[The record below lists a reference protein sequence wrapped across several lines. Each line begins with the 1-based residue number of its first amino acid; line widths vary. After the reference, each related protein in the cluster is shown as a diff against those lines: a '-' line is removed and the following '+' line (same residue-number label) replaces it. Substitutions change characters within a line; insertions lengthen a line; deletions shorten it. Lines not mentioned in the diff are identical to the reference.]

1 MNTLDQFDKH
11 RSDRTL
17 AIKPPPARERS
28 AVYQD
33 IKVQFELLGGRSRL
47 RKLVRCLL
55 TPGVQ
60 AVIAFRLGTWL
71 IRQPTVIRLF
81 LHPVYA
87 LFHTYILL
95 CWGIDIERGAT
106 IGPGLYIGHFG
117 GINISGAAT
126 IGRNCFISQGITVGV
141 SGQGSRRGAPVIGDN
156 VYIAPGARIFGKIN
170 IGNDCKIGAN
180 CVVHTDIPDGA
191 TVVTSGGCEIL
202 SIHGERVRG
211 ITQDPAA

>member
-1 MNTLDQFDKH
+1 MSTLDQSKRDLPDK
-11 RSDRTL
+11 TF
-17 AIKPPPARERS
+17 AGKQPVQERS

-33 IKVQFELLGGRSRL
+33 IRVQYDLVGGRSRL
-47 RKLVRCLL
+47 RKLMNCLC

-60 AVIAFRLGTWL
+60 AVIAFRFGSWL
-71 IRQPTVIRLF
+71 IHQPIGVRLL

-87 LFHTYILL
+87 LLHMYIMV
-95 CWGIDIERGAT
+95 CWGIDIERGAA

-126 IGRNCFISQGITVGV
+126 IGRNCFISQGITIGIA
-141 SGQGSRRGAPVIGDN
+141 GQGDRRGAPRIGDN
-156 VYIAPGARIFGKIN
+156 VYIAPGARMFGKIT

-180 CVVHTDIPDGA
+180 CVVHKDIPDGA

-202 SIHGERVRG
+202 SIYGKRIKG
-211 ITQDPAA
+211 PSPPC